1 MNKEE
6 ERNDRNLDIH
16 KEREYWEA
24 YLKDY
29 EDVILYVQGILLL
42 RRPIS
47 FVFLSLTVFFLHEVG
62 HTIRNISLFVPHC
75 IPYPKLVVRD
85 RRDPIL
91 ISFNDS

>member
-1 MNKEE
+1 
-6 ERNDRNLDIH
+6 LDIH

-47 FVFLSLTVFFLHEVG
+47 FVFLSLTVFFYM
-62 HTIRNISLFVPHC
+62 R
-75 IPYPKLVVRD
+75 
-85 RRDPIL
+85 
-91 ISFNDS
+91 

>member
-29 EDVILYVQGILLL
+29 EDVILYIQGILLL

-47 FVFLSLTVFFLHEVG
+47 FVFLSLTVFFYM
-62 HTIRNISLFVPHC
+62 R
-75 IPYPKLVVRD
+75 
-85 RRDPIL
+85 
-91 ISFNDS
+91 